1 LNWDARGVNMLR
13 KVKITSVSRRS
24 RVITQLGPTITRL
37 CDQCSPGN
45 IMVTAPVASAISD
58 LSLRMICRLVE
69 AGQVH
74 YSDGAEGLF
83 ICLSSLPGD

>member
-1 LNWDARGVNMLR
+1 MLR
-13 KVKITSVSRRS
+13 KVRITSVSHRS
-24 RVITQLGPTITRL
+24 RMITQLGPTVTRL
-37 CDQCSPGN
+37 CEQCSPSN
-45 IMVTAPVASAISD
+45 IMVPAPVACAVSN

>member
-1 LNWDARGVNMLR
+1 MLR
-13 KVKITSVSRRS
+13 KVRITSVSQRS
-24 RVITQLGPTITRL
+24 RIVTQLSSTVTRL
-37 CDQCSPGN
+37 CDQCSQTN

-74 YSDGAEGLF
+74 YSEGAEGLF